1 MSCEEKDQQIESAG
15 SNFKNCSNKFKSYLI
30 EKLLNE
36 SPSSYKMVPVS
47 CEDKED
53 VVSETG
59 TYTIE
64 DDLMNSKKNIDIEI
78 DEKFG
83 ISRPDI
89 DQSIQ
94 TTPQRH
100 TKIIRERNQTYSL
113 GNDIADQSYASS
125 GTSSSHSITK
135 LTKTNTYNLITDAK
149 PDSGRTIA
157 TNVLL
162 GDTEN
167 LMKEIRRQD
176 DMSSS
181 SASSS
186 STNLSNENKTKFW
199 STPSESCSP
208 TQTQTKKTNLECVS
222 TRATVDYDGKDNEED
237 SMPKKNLAFEF
248 SLTSDNKF
256 VSKNLSKKESPAT
269 SSRSDDSKLT
279 ISKGYE
285 MRKNRRD
292 MANSVSSSI
301 SYNSPKSN
309 ATSKISLGARIQ
321 EKAKENMST
330 EPKRRVSDSTAPAN
344 IQYTN
349 RTLYLRQQSAK
360 AKRDSLDKKPKESIL
375 KKPVTPLSRNS
386 SLSRSTT
393 ITKSNSK
400 PSSVKKTTSRNVSPC
415 DNSLIMTSSLN
426 LPNRSSL
433 PDSFQR
439 RKMYDPAKSVQA
451 DRDKKFKEL
460 ENNKKLLQN
469 NSANDFNDFDSMSES
484 SYNSLPH
491 QQIDNSNQVFLIILF
506 YIQSFHSLTK

>member
-1 MSCEEKDQQIESAG
+1 MSFEEKDQQNETAG
-15 SNFKNCSNKFKSYLI
+15 SNVKNCSNKFKSYLI
-30 EKLLNE
+30 EKLLSE
-36 SPSSYKMVPVS
+36 SPSSYKMAPVN

-53 VVSETG
+53 AISETG

-64 DDLMNSKKNIDIEI
+64 DDLINSKKNIDLEI

-83 ISRPDI
+83 INRPDI
-89 DQSIQ
+89 EQSAKM
-94 TTPQRH
+94 TPRRQS
-100 TKIIRERNQTYSL
+100 KSIRERNQTYSL
-113 GNDIADQSYASS
+113 SNDIADQSYASS
-125 GTSSSHSITK
+125 GTSSSHSFTK
-135 LTKTNTYNLITDAK
+135 LTKTSTYNLISDTKTDSA
-149 PDSGRTIA
+149 RTIA

-167 LMKEIRRQD
+167 LLKEIKKQD
-176 DMSSS
+176 NMSSS

-199 STPSESCSP
+199 SIPCNTSP
-208 TQTQTKKTNLECVS
+208 IPTNKSNSNLECAS
-222 TRATVDYDGKDNEED
+222 TRATVDYDGKDNQED
-237 SMPKKNLAFEF
+237 TMPKKNLAFEF

-256 VSKNLSKKESPAT
+256 VSKNLSKKESADT
-269 SSRSDDSKLT
+269 SSRSDDSKVS

-285 MRKNRRD
+285 IRKNRRD
-292 MANSVSSSI
+292 MANSVSSSL

-309 ATSKISLGARIQ
+309 ATSKVSLGARIQ

-330 EPKRRVSDSTAPAN
+330 EPKRRVSDSTAPNN
-344 IQYTN
+344 IQYAN

-360 AKRDSLDKKPKESIL
+360 AKRDSLEKKPKESIL
-375 KKPVTPLSRNS
+375 KKPVTSMSRNS

-393 ITKSNSK
+393 IIKSNSK
-400 PSSVKKTTSRNVSPC
+400 PNSVRKTSRNVSPC
-415 DNSLIMTSSLN
+415 DNSLVMTSSLN

-451 DRDKKFKEL
+451 DKDKKLKEI
-460 ENNKKLLQN
+460 ENNKKLLHN

-491 QQIDNSNQVFLIILF
+491 QQVENSNQVSLIVVFICPEVN
-506 YIQSFHSLTK
+506 